1 MAEETRGPKAGQG
14 DGQSE
19 KLPPDLPRGP
29 QGGLPSHA
37 ASTIVSVVVLALFAL
52 CLFVACNETVDED
65 GEGTPTVARPTA
77 TSQTPTVQPTPTP
90 TVTRPTAT
98 SQTPTVQ
105 PTPTPSTV
113 AENVSADDDPS
124 WGPADATVTIIEFGD
139 FQCPYCGQFATQTL
153 PQIKQA
159 YEGNIRF
166 VFRDFPLHENSGK
179 AAEAAD
185 CASEQGK
192 YWEYHD
198 KLFSNQSALD
208 VASLKSYASQLGLD
222 TTAFDQCLDSN
233 KYAQEVEKDEQDG
246 GSYGVGGTPAF
257 FINGEL
263 VSGALPFADFKA
275 AIDAAL
281 QGGQAGSAIPGAAG
295 GG

>member
-1 MAEETRGPKAGQG
+1 VSA
-14 DGQSE
+14 
-19 KLPPDLPRGP
+19 
-29 QGGLPSHA
+29 
-37 ASTIVSVVVLALFAL
+37 IVSVVVLALFVPG
-52 CLFVACNETVDED
+52 LFVACNEAGDED
-65 GEGTPTVARPTA
+65 GGGTPTVARPTA

-105 PTPTPSTV
+105 PTPTPTV
-113 AENVSADDDPS
+113 VIQNVSADDDPF
-124 WGPADATVTIIEFGD
+124 WGPADAPVTIIEFGD

-159 YEGNIRF
+159 YESNIRF
-166 VFRDFPLHENSGK
+166 VFRDFPLHENSEK

-185 CASEQGK
+185 CANEQGK
-192 YWEYHD
+192 FWEYHD

-208 VASLKSYASQLGLD
+208 VASLKSYASQLDLD
-222 TTAFDQCLDSN
+222 SGAFNQCLDSN
-233 KYAQEVEKDEQDG
+233 KYAQEVQKDEQDG

-275 AIDAAL
+275 VIDAVL
-281 QGGQAGSAIPGAAG
+281 QGRQAGSAIPGAAG

>member
-1 MAEETRGPKAGQG
+1 M
-14 DGQSE
+14 
-19 KLPPDLPRGP
+19 
-29 QGGLPSHA
+29 
-37 ASTIVSVVVLALFAL
+37 
-52 CLFVACNETVDED
+52 
-65 GEGTPTVARPTA
+65 
-77 TSQTPTVQPTPTP
+77 
-90 TVTRPTAT
+90 
-98 SQTPTVQ
+98 
-105 PTPTPSTV
+105 
-113 AENVSADDDPS
+113 
-124 WGPADATVTIIEFGD
+124 
-139 FQCPYCGQFATQTL
+139 QTL
-153 PQIKQA
+153 PQIKQE
-159 YEGNIRF
+159 YEGKIRF

-185 CASEQGK
+185 CANEQGK

-222 TTAFDQCLDSN
+222 VTAFDQCLDSN
-233 KYAQEVEKDEQDG
+233 KHAQEVQKDEQDG

-281 QGGQAGSAIPGAAG
+281 QGLQPGSAIPGAAG
-295 GG
+295 SG